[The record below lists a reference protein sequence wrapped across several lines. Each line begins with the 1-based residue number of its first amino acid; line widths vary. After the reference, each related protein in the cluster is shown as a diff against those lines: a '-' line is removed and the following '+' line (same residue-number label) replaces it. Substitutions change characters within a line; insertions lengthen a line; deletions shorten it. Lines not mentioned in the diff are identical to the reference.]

1 MFSKL
6 FQRTFL
12 KSSIV
17 FILYGC
23 SSYHLRQAPTLPFS
37 ELAIPSRPQ
46 DNLAVLSPTGNYWAE
61 ILLQE
66 LDVHTP
72 NSNTS
77 QGWQLK
83 LLNDAQQ
90 RQIASIANDGTV
102 REYRLYHR
110 LKVQLISPDKKEEF
124 QPISIEVFRDLPY
137 KETQRTAKELEETKL
152 WSDIEVEVGTRLA
165 RRIIWQL
172 EKINLSNK

>member
-1 MFSKL
+1 MFLKL
-6 FQRTFL
+6 FQHTL
-12 KSSIV
+12 LTSSIV
-17 FILYGC
+17 LILNGC
-23 SSYHLRQAPTLPFS
+23 SSYHLRKAPTLPFS

-46 DNLAVLSPTGNYWAE
+46 ESLAVLSPTSNYWAE

-66 LDVHTP
+66 LDVRIPTTT
-72 NSNTS
+72 TS
-77 QGWQLK
+77 PGWQLI

-110 LKVQLISPDKKEEF
+110 LKVQLISPDKTEEF
-124 QPISIEVFRDLPY
+124 PPISIEVFRDLPY

-165 RRIIWQL
+165 RRIVWQL
-172 EKINLSNK
+172 EKINYNK